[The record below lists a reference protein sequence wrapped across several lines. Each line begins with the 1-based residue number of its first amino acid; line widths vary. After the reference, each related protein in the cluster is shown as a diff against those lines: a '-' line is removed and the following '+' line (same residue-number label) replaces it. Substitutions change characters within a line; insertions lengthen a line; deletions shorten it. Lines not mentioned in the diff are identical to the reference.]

1 MATQP
6 AVASVEAPRG
16 DSGAPRAGGSHINK
30 YLVVLA
36 VMPSAIMEILDTSV
50 VNVSL
55 PHISG
60 SLGSSVNEATWVLT
74 SYLIA
79 NAIMVPLGGWLSH
92 HFGRKRLLLT
102 VVTGFTL
109 SSVLC
114 GLAPTLPLLV
124 LFRVLQGLT
133 GGGLQPLSQSILFE
147 EFPVHERQ
155 RAMSIWAFGV
165 VLAPILGPTV
175 GGWITDTW
183 TWRYVFFINVPIGIL
198 SWMLISAFVRDPHY
212 LRDGK
217 AAKVDGMGLVLL
229 AFGMAALQ
237 AMFDKGEQKDW
248 FSSHLIVAL
257 AIVAVVLIPLFVIRE
272 LRAPNPFVKI
282 RLFTDWNFGWGSFI
296 GFLMYSTLFGSI
308 ILVPLFMETVLGWT
322 AVTTGI
328 WTAPRGLGSL
338 CGIAFQWIPGFKKIK
353 GSSWMAVTGFAV
365 TGVVFVTGYAHMD
378 MHSGTWDLFWPQCIQ
393 GFAVTLA
400 FMPIVVGAMA
410 HIKSADMPYATSLYG
425 TIRNIGSS
433 AGISF
438 VAIFLDRRNQFHQS
452 VLAANAFP
460 GNPALTRA
468 IGGLRSVF
476 MLHGADVHLAGR
488 EAIAALYRQLLAQA
502 NLLSFLDSFRL
513 FGIVLLAV
521 AFVPLVLKRTPHK

>member
-1 MATQP
+1 MATRT
-6 AVASVEAPRG
+6 AAASAHVSQTS
-16 DSGAPRAGGSHINK
+16 SGAPRAGKSGIPRK

-55 PHISG
+55 PHIGG
-60 SLGSSVNEATWVLT
+60 SLGSSVSEATWVLT

-79 NAIMVPLGGWLSH
+79 NAIVVPLGGWLSH

-102 VVTGFTL
+102 VVTGFTV

-124 LFRVLQGLT
+124 FFRVMQGLT

-147 EFPVHERQ
+147 EFPPQERQ

-165 VLAPILGPTV
+165 VLAPILGPTL
-175 GGWITDTW
+175 GGWITDKW
-183 TWRYVFFINVPIGIL
+183 SWRWVFFINVPIGIL
-198 SWMLISAFVRDPHY
+198 SWVLISTFVHDPEY

-217 AAKVDGMGLVLL
+217 AAKVDALGLLLL
-229 AFGMAALQ
+229 AFGMG
-237 AMFDKGEQKDW
+237 AMQTMLDKGEQEDW
-248 FSSHLIVAL
+248 FGSRLIVML
-257 AIVAVVLIPLFVIRE
+257 AITAAVLIPLFVIRE
-272 LRAPNPFVKI
+272 FRAKNPFVKI
-282 RLFTDWNFGWGSFI
+282 HLFTDWNFGWGSII

-328 WTAPRGLGSL
+328 WTAPRGLGAL
-338 CGIAFQWIPGFKKIK
+338 CGILFQWIPGFQKIK
-353 GSSWMAVTGFAV
+353 GSPWMAVMGFGV
-365 TGVVFVTGYAHMD
+365 TGAVFMLGYAHMN
-378 MHSGTWDLFWPQCIQ
+378 MYSGTWDLFWPQCIQ

-400 FMPIVVGAMA
+400 FMPVVVGTMA
-410 HIKSADMPYATSLYG
+410 HIKPADMPYATSLFG
-425 TIRNIGSS
+425 TIRNFGSS

-452 VLAANAFP
+452 VLAAQAFP
-460 GNPALTRA
+460 GNPALVRA
-468 IGGLRSVF
+468 VGGLRSLF
-476 MLHGADVHLAGR
+476 ASHGASMHFAGR
-488 EAIAALYRQLLAQA
+488 EAVNDPKFRTLFRRSICIVPQSVTAA
-502 NLLSFLDSFRL
+502 S
-513 FGIVLLAV
+513 
-521 AFVPLVLKRTPHK
+521 